1 MKTQRWRPENKD
13 LFIFFIYYDLV
24 MVSLQ
29 KYPVLVLIFPTMI
42 KYAIKH
48 WFFDK
53 RTLKIKT
60 QTPRPEKQKPEKE
73 HLKRNTWK
81 QRSALIFFYW
91 KWSNVSVMCSPS
103 NELSVS
109 KNHVIWNSLRKM
121 LSPKLPQWMC
131 FLHVE
136 LIAFKLQN
144 LPLCRSSHLFS
155 DSFL

>member
-1 MKTQRWRPENKD
+1 MKHCYTCSNDLLALALEMGVMKTMTPENWDWRPKTQKRRTKSKDPKMKTQRWRPENKD

-81 QRSALIFFYW
+81 KRLALIFFYW
-91 KWSNVSVMCSPS
+91 KWSNVSVMCSP
-103 NELSVS
+103 L
-109 KNHVIWNSLRKM
+109 
-121 LSPKLPQWMC
+121 QWT
-131 FLHVE
+131 
-136 LIAFKLQN
+136 
-144 LPLCRSSHLFS
+144 
-155 DSFL
+155 